1 MRSDKNE
8 GVEMEN
14 QEMKNVG
21 EILDRLLSVPIFTG
35 SSLTKRPT
43 LIELYQAA
51 REKFEDP
58 LTYLAA
64 REILNR
70 TKTGDTVLI
79 ITGFIV
85 PPWLRPEH
93 DGPVGAVTLS
103 RALNLGLDAT
113 PVIAAERQLID
124 RLPPLAQACGFDVE
138 GYEIAKAYP
147 RRIALEELPL
157 DENSARDW
165 ARRVLDRTAPS
176 VIITIEKASPNEKGV
191 YHSGVGYDV
200 TPIEGKVQYVMEEA
214 RSRGIYTIG
223 IGDGGNEVG
232 MGCIKDTVKTILPTG
247 SRCGCPCGAGT
258 HSDIST
264 DLLLVAMVSNWGAYA
279 IEALLAI
286 ALGKTEVMHDRALE
300 DLVFNAS
307 ITAGFIDPAAG
318 FSMDSGDAID
328 KQVHLAIVDIMKF
341 IVKSRVE
348 DGIYIEKYKQYVSAE
363 RHKVQRSIEQWAEK
377 MEAR

>member
-1 MRSDKNE
+1 
-8 GVEMEN
+8 MED

-35 SSLTKRPT
+35 SSLTRRPT
-43 LIELYQAA
+43 LIELYRAA
-51 REKFEDP
+51 RERFEGP

-70 TKTGDTVLI
+70 TKAGDTVLI

-85 PPWLRPEH
+85 PPWFRAEH
-93 DGPVGAVTLS
+93 DGPAGAVTLS

-113 PVIAAERQLID
+113 PVIAAEKQLID

-157 DENSARDW
+157 DENAARDW
-165 ARRVLDRTAPS
+165 ARRVLDKTTPS
-176 VIITIEKASPNEKGV
+176 IIITIEKASPNEKGV

-214 RSRGIYTIG
+214 RNRGIFTIG

-232 MGCIKDTVKTILPTG
+232 MGCIKEAVKTVLPTG
-247 SRCGCPCGAGT
+247 SNCGCPCGAGT

-300 DLVFNAS
+300 DRVFNAS
-307 ITAGFIDPAAG
+307 ITAGLIDPAAG

-328 KQVHLAIVDIMKF
+328 KQVHLAIVDIIKF

-363 RHKVQRSIEQWAEK
+363 RHEVQKNIEKWAEK
-377 MEAR
+377 MESSR